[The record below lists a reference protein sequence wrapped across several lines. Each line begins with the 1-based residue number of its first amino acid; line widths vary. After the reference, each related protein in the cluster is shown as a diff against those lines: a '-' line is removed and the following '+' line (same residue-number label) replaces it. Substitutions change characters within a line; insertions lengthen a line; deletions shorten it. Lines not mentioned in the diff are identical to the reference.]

1 MRPFVFALLIIL
13 AGRAEADAI
22 NVLTDLLS
30 PFPPGCVALELPQ
43 QPASAD
49 NLLYDEEVLAPS
61 INSGIRDAR
70 VRVTIWRMGCHEPG
84 FSIVLVRLRKV
95 SEDEPPVLVPQIF
108 AQAGTVDIP
117 QHPGQLIGNPAV
129 GNVGATGNVI
139 PLEGRT
145 YMLGVDQ
152 LPALGDSLFFP
163 EDYNDLFTL
172 ELNWESLV
180 AAGSGAF
187 ELFDI
192 PPYVPSL
199 DPPQFEAPILHG
211 RMSGQYTFDGIPAT
225 GLQLIVGE
233 QTDDTNF
240 IFAIF
245 FTYMNGQ
252 PYWLVGNTGGEAP
265 GFPNIELGMIRFT
278 GGEFIAAGPGSF
290 ELDDLAQ
297 DVVGSIF
304 IEPIDCTTILVGYDF
319 TPLGMGTGVLEG
331 RRDLFRI
338 AGYDCN
344 PWQ

>member
-1 MRPFVFALLIIL
+1 MRRYLLVLLIVV
-13 AGRAEADAI
+13 AGRTEADAI

-43 QPASAD
+43 GPASDD
-49 NLLYDEEVLAPS
+49 NLLYDEEILTPS
-61 INSGIRDAR
+61 INSGVRDAR
-70 VRVTIWRMGCHEPG
+70 VDVTIWRMGCHEPG

-95 SEDEPPVLVPQIF
+95 SENEPPVLVPQVF

-139 PLEGRT
+139 PLDGRT

-152 LPALGDSLFFP
+152 LPALGDTLFFP
-163 EDYNDLFTL
+163 EEYNDLFTL
-172 ELNWESLV
+172 ELTWESLV

-192 PPYVPSL
+192 PPYEPVL
-199 DPPQFEAPILHG
+199 DPPQFESPILHG
-211 RMSGQYTFDGIPAT
+211 RMSGQYTFDSIPAT

-233 QTDDTNF
+233 QTDNTNF

-265 GFPNIELGMIRFT
+265 GFPDIELGMLEFT
-278 GGEFIAAGPGSF
+278 GGQFIAAGPGSF
-290 ELDDLAQ
+290 DESDLTQ
-297 DVVGSIF
+297 DEVGSIF

-331 RRDLFRI
+331 RRDQFRI